1 MLTSPL
7 IVLGALE
14 LQSRSI
20 VAGAARLVWAIVFS
34 LFLGFSLTIGTA
46 IYGIIDSNATS
57 RANCTNPPQGSLSLA
72 FVPPFALSL
81 MVIFQAKFR
90 QMPVMLV
97 IALGGYL
104 VLRFSSGKFQSNSAI
119 ASSLGALAI
128 SIMANLYS
136 RLDIKFDK
144 TWEQM
149 GTWFSEKVRAAR
161 RRYAPQ
167 DPEKQQTS
175 ADRVNTREETAA
187 QSQSRPQMSAE
198 AAAPTSEAGTAA
210 SSTTDLSSTSQKE
223 PGKEKRSIRVG
234 YSLAAT
240 AMLPAILVQVPS
252 GLSVA
257 GSLVEGIQSA
267 NEIVSTN
274 NTAMSNSAT
283 ASSGNVSATAMPSAS
298 ATANSSATLTS
309 TDVTSGNVTNS
320 IAFTVGYSVVQVAIG
335 ITVGLYLGA
344 LVVYPFGKGGKSG
357 LGKRSGKHSRSGLFT
372 F

>member
-1 MLTSPL
+1 
-7 IVLGALE
+7 
-14 LQSRSI
+14 
-20 VAGAARLVWAIVFS
+20 
-34 LFLGFSLTIGTA
+34 
-46 IYGIIDSNATS
+46 
-57 RANCTNPPQGSLSLA
+57 
-72 FVPPFALSL
+72 
-81 MVIFQAKFR
+81 MVIFQAKFK

-128 SIMANLYS
+128 SIMANLYR
-136 RLDIKFDK
+136 RLDIKYEK
-144 TWEQM
+144 TGEQM
-149 GTWFSEKVRAAR
+149 GTWFNEKVRAAR

-167 DPEKQQTS
+167 DPEKQQTP
-175 ADRVNTREETAA
+175 ADRATIREGTAA
-187 QSQSRPQMSAE
+187 SSQYPSQPPAD
-198 AAAPTSEAGTAA
+198 AAARTSDAGTAA
-210 SSTTDLSSTSQKE
+210 SSDTDLASTPQKE
-223 PGKEKRSIRVG
+223 PGKGKRPIRVG

-274 NTAMSNSAT
+274 NTAMGNPAT
-283 ASSGNVSATAMPSAS
+283 APSGNGSVTAMPSAS
-298 ATANSSATLTS
+298 ATANSSSTLTP
-309 TDVTSGNVTNS
+309 TDVTSGNLTNS
-320 IAFTVGYSVVQVAIG
+320 VAFTVGYSVVQVAIG